1 MLKSSFIFNFFVLN
15 KKALV
20 VFSGGLD
27 SILVVELL
35 QREGFEVTA
44 LTFVTPFFD
53 AEKAKETVLRLNIK
67 HIVSDITAEHLKL
80 VKNPPHGYGK
90 NLNPCLDCH
99 GLMFRLAG
107 EIALQENYQV
117 VATGE
122 VVGQRPFSQNKQA
135 LRRVEKIAGMEN
147 RILRPLS
154 AQILIETDYEK
165 MGMISRMKMLDFSG
179 KSRKPQL
186 KLAQKW
192 GIENFPTPAGGCL
205 LTDPGFSNR
214 LQDLWNHYPEA
225 SIEEINLLKA
235 GRHFWHGENKIL
247 IGRDKD
253 DNLKISKLCNP
264 AKMILLKLKDLP
276 GPLGLIYISD
286 HQNFA
291 ESLKFAA
298 EKIKH
303 YALKTRNLDKVSI
316 IFYGQQKGEISV

>member
-107 EIALQENYQV
+107 EIALQENCQI

-165 MGMISRMKMLDFSG
+165 TGMISRMKMLDLSG

-186 KLAQKW
+186 NLAQKW

-205 LTDPGFSNR
+205 LTDPGFSKR
-214 LQDLWNHYPEA
+214 LQDLWDHHPEA

-235 GRHFWHGENKIL
+235 GRQFWHGENKIL

-253 DNLKISKLCNP
+253 DNFKISKLCNP
-264 AKMILLKLKDLP
+264 SKMILLKLKDLP
-276 GPLGLIYISD
+276 GPLGLIYLSD
-286 HQNFA
+286 YKNTA

-298 EKIKH
+298 EKIKY
-303 YALKTRNLDKVSI
+303 YALKTRNSDKVSI
-316 IFYGQQKGEISV
+316 IFYGQKKGEICV